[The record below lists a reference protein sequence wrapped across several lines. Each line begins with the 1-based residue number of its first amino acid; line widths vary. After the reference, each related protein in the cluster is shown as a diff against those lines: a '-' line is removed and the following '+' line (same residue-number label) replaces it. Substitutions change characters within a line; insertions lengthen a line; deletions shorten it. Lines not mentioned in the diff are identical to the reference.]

1 MTSKRFSGVPDEFS
15 SSPLLALLP
24 AIGDVTKLPT
34 FAAALYARSEK
45 VSNAL
50 TQEDEID
57 EQLRRRLGIE
67 RAMLTQ
73 VLDWVSSVEKESGG
87 GGVS

>member
-1 MTSKRFSGVPDEFS
+1 MAKRFSGVPDEFS

-24 AIGDVTKLPT
+24 AIGNVTKLPT

-45 VSNAL
+45 VANAL
-50 TQEDEID
+50 SQEEEID
-57 EQLRRRLGIE
+57 EQIRRRLGVE

-73 VLDWVSSVEKESGG
+73 VLDWVSALEKEGG
-87 GGVS
+87 GGGAS